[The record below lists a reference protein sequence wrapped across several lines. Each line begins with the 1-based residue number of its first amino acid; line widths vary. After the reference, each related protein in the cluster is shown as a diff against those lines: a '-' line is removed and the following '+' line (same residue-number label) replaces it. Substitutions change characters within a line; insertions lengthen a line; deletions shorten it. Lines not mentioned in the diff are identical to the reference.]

1 MGCRPLP
8 LHRLLLLRQQVST
21 NNRNSNIKTNL
32 YQQQHDCIGSNSN
45 YSVSSSNSCSTTVI
59 IVATK
64 TAVNK
69 TTSHTQRFPFLITI
83 SIFLTG
89 FTGYVQQINGNR
101 KSGHGSNHYFDIFLQ
116 VSEDTNQM
124 IRVMTNSLDDTGK
137 LQLFRSKQQAQQP
150 ISISNLRV
158 ASSGMIF
165 MHNNSVVKDITSISL
180 PFKYAPPAALPL
192 STIADITKN
201 KKTGDSVTVSGTIKW
216 DGEEKTPNSSKK
228 KVRDGKLIDSSGVID
243 ISIWENHIQQ
253 IKEGEFYKLT
263 NCKVKYF
270 FGKKI
275 STCTETEIELADKQD
290 ITQASKNTNSL
301 RPHLCCPEIQNV
313 NIETNAICNTKGCKA
328 KITGNSESKK
338 MVRCTS
344 CNRAM
349 LVKNCYMEMNTT
361 FQLETPEKQYTAI
374 ANASTLTTYLGE
386 DVYKYKD
393 NVNALEEKLLLLEN
407 VDFTL
412 ATNARMI
419 TQIVDHQQQP
429 EETKDNPS
437 NED

>member
-1 MGCRPLP
+1 
-8 LHRLLLLRQQVST
+8 
-21 NNRNSNIKTNL
+21 
-32 YQQQHDCIGSNSN
+32 
-45 YSVSSSNSCSTTVI
+45 
-59 IVATK
+59 
-64 TAVNK
+64 
-69 TTSHTQRFPFLITI
+69 
-83 SIFLTG
+83 
-89 FTGYVQQINGNR
+89 
-101 KSGHGSNHYFDIFLQ
+101 
-116 VSEDTNQM
+116 M

-180 PFKYAPPAALPL
+180 PFKYASPAALPL

-253 IKEGEFYKLT
+253 IKEDEFYKLT

-338 MVRCTS
+338 IVRCTS

-349 LVKNCYMEMNTT
+349 LVNNCYMEMNTT

-393 NVNALEEKLLLLEN
+393 NINALEEKLLLLEN